1 MPARK
6 AVLFLDE
13 MDAIAK
19 LRDDRHELG
28 ELKRV
33 VNTVLQGLDS
43 LTDDI
48 VTVGA
53 TNHPHLLDPAI
64 WRRFPYKLELD
75 LPNEDVRASIWEHFL
90 FQGGEAHRHE
100 ARLLARLSEELTGA
114 DIENIAL
121 AARRRTIL
129 RSQDPSLAQILF
141 AIGASRTGSPRLLS
155 NREPDT
161 AEKKMLSQRLHD
173 KGDISKTEIGKIV
186 GVSRQT
192 VYRYLRE
199 TVDG

>member
-1 MPARK
+1 
-6 AVLFLDE
+6 

-43 LTDDI
+43 LTDDV

-64 WRRFPYKLELD
+64 WRRFPYKVELN
-75 LPNEDVRASIWEHFL
+75 LPDVDVRASMWEQFL
-90 FQGGEAHRHE
+90 FKGNETHKYE
-100 ARLLARLSEELTGA
+100 ARLLARVSDELSGA

-121 AARRRTIL
+121 AARRRAVL
-129 RSQDPSLAQILF
+129 SNQDPNLAQILL
-141 AIGASRTGSPRLLS
+141 AIGASRTGSPRLLD
-155 NREPDT
+155 NRELET
-161 AEKKMLSQRLHD
+161 ADKKMLSQRLHD
-173 KGDISKTEIGKIV
+173 KGGISPTEIGKIV

-192 VYRYLRE
+192 VYRYLKE
-199 TVDG
+199 SLDG